1 MPVFPQVDPLAL
13 AVYAALAVV
22 VVLAVRLRPSNA
34 FVALIATAPFDFS
47 HAVGATTI
55 TFDKVALLAAI
66 LGLAL
71 RRPRITLPRG
81 IAIAIVAVIAATL
94 LSVIVAEYRGAALR
108 ETLKWV
114 QYLLIFGVAAAAWQ
128 LDPDRRRLR
137 ITVTLTVTVV
147 AILALV
153 QEYTGSPSGIW
164 FGGHPYPR
172 IAGPLEGPNQLAGY
186 LCIALPFLVVWAL
199 DRISFATLIPSAL
212 AVIALILTLS
222 RSGVFCGIVAVA
234 IVFIVSRRASVR
246 IPLYVALGASF
257 VVALAVLIGW
267 HAGGAIH
274 RFFTFD
280 EVQRSGGVG
289 IRSTLWRAAYTL
301 WERHPVLGVG
311 AGNFELL
318 LPEAGAPGLRTHAN
332 SWYLQALVEGGFPL
346 LFATCALVWASIG
359 TFTRSLRNELCLA
372 AFAAGIAFALH
383 GFVDY
388 LVFYPK
394 VAIMWFALLGIAARE
409 ADA

>member
-1 MPVFPQVDPLAL
+1 MPVFPQLDLLAF
-13 AVYAALAVV
+13 AVYAALAAV
-22 VVLAVRLRPSNA
+22 VVLATRLRPSIA

-47 HAVGATTI
+47 HAIGSTTI

-66 LGLAL
+66 AGLAL
-71 RRPRITLPRG
+71 RRPTIKLPRA
-81 IAIAIVAVIAATL
+81 IAISIVAVILATL
-94 LSVIVAEYRGAALR
+94 LTLLVAEYRGVAVR

-114 QYLLIFGVAAAAWQ
+114 QYLLVFGVAATAWQ
-128 LDPDRRRLR
+128 LDPDRRRLQLV
-137 ITVTLTVTVV
+137 VTLTVTVV

-153 QEYTGSPSGIW
+153 QEFTGSPSGIW

-186 LCIALPFLVVWAL
+186 LCIALPFLVIWAL
-199 DRISFATLIPSAL
+199 ERVSFVTLVPSAL
-212 AVIALILTLS
+212 AVVALILTLS
-222 RSGVFCGIVAVA
+222 RSGVACGIIAVA
-234 IVFIVSRRASVR
+234 IVFVTYRRASVR
-246 IPLYVALGASF
+246 IPLYAALGVSF
-257 VVALAVLIGW
+257 AIAIAVLVGW
-267 HAGGAIH
+267 HSGGLLH

-311 AGNFELL
+311 AGNFELRL
-318 LPEAGAPGLRTHAN
+318 AEAGAPGLRTHAN
-332 SWYLQALVEGGFPL
+332 SWYLQSLVEGGFPL
-346 LFATCALVWASIG
+346 LFATCALVWTSIG
-359 TFTRSLRNELCLA
+359 TFRGRLSNALCLA
-372 AFAAGIAFALH
+372 AFAASIAFALH

-394 VAIMWFALLGIAARE
+394 VAIMWFALLGVAAQE
-409 ADA
+409 SET